1 EAVVAI
7 TARDPEDSRR
17 RTATF
22 LDLDEIAV
30 FGDDYGASLASLLI
44 DLRVLCPEEAQIL
57 YVSGLALSKISQP
70 SGESGRK
77 LGINPDWEGRSH
89 RLCGQCRMIK
99 APCRVPQASGD
110 VVRFQVGIRPEDLVL
125 ALTGSQEVE
134 DVAHP
139 DAHPADAGAATT

>member
-30 FGDDYGASLASLLI
+30 FGDDYGISLASLLV

-89 RLCGQCRMIK
+89 GPMRPMSDDRGAVPRTAGKRRCR
-99 APCRVPQASGD
+99 PVP
-110 VVRFQVGIRPEDLVL
+110 
-125 ALTGSQEVE
+125 
-134 DVAHP
+134 
-139 DAHPADAGAATT
+139 